1 MQDAV
6 IISNISKIYKSG
18 KESIHA
24 LDNVTLTIKE
34 GEIFGLLGP
43 NGAGKTTLI
52 SMLIGILKQDSGSI
66 SILGMDVARE
76 TSKIQNNINVVSG
89 FSRSLISL
97 SVEECLIY
105 YCMLYNVKNPKAKV
119 DRLLKKMGLYEA
131 RNLLAE
137 DLSSGMRQ
145 KYLICKGLLNDPKIL
160 LLDEP
165 TVGLDVES
173 AILVR
178 KMIKE
183 LKGNGMTI
191 LLTTHN
197 MFEAEE
203 LCDNI
208 AFINRG
214 KIVSIGTPKE
224 LKSKIMSTRTVEIHC
239 SDESCVLS
247 SLKSLPGVK
256 AKVKS
261 PQIVHVNVTDYKK
274 MKDIMLVLSS
284 CKGEIYSVNELEPT
298 FEEIY
303 IKMINQSQGDSHE

>member
-1 MQDAV
+1 
-6 IISNISKIYKSG
+6 
-18 KESIHA
+18 
-24 LDNVTLTIKE
+24 
-34 GEIFGLLGP
+34 
-43 NGAGKTTLI
+43 
-52 SMLIGILKQDSGSI
+52 
-66 SILGMDVARE
+66 
-76 TSKIQNNINVVSG
+76 
-89 FSRSLISL
+89 
-97 SVEECLIY
+97 
-105 YCMLYNVKNPKAKV
+105 
-119 DRLLKKMGLYEA
+119 
-131 RNLLAE
+131 
-137 DLSSGMRQ
+137 
-145 KYLICKGLLNDPKIL
+145 
-160 LLDEP
+160 LDEP